1 MFSSFTSWCKMEWT
15 KVFNAAPKVEAIA
28 DTVLKYAVPAISI
41 IVGAEAGQP
50 AGALV
55 AQIGAEAQKDLTAV
69 SGLVYDFGATP
80 TAASMVT
87 GVQNNLQGL
96 LTAGHITNVASVA
109 NVTKV
114 VSTLNDLAS
123 HLSAGV
129 TVAAPVV

>member
-1 MFSSFTSWCKMEWT
+1 MFSSFTIWCKMEWT

-55 AQIGAEAQKDLTAV
+55 AQIGAEAQRDLTAV

-96 LTAGHITNVASVA
+96 LTAGHITNTTSVT

-114 VSTLNDLAS
+114 VSTLSDLAT
-123 HLSAGV
+123 HLS
-129 TVAAPVV
+129 TPAA